1 MNPESASY
9 MLNQVEYALNDGW
22 SPDPLPRAIHRRAF
36 ERLLRRLLAFP
47 RRPAVTLLMIHNFEN
62 ECAPLRVS
70 ENLSA
75 QPKRSGCR
83 RQCQSTLITQPVR
96 PILVHTLMLSA
107 CSPFGQRPYSWFRP
121 RWITTW
127 ASLCSTTHWRTSS
140 GGQENNNKIIRSSV
154 YICLYV

>member
-1 MNPESASY
+1 

-70 ENLSA
+70 ENLPA
-75 QPKRSGCR
+75 QPKRSGCG
-83 RQCQSTLITQPVR
+83 RQRQRTLTTQPVQH
-96 PILVHTLMLSA
+96 ILVHMLMLSA
-107 CSPFGQRPYSWFRP
+107 CLTFGYHPYSWFWP
-121 RWITTW
+121 WWITSKGIAVQYNALANLLW
-127 ASLCSTTHWRTSS
+127 GPR
-140 GGQENNNKIIRSSV
+140 K
-154 YICLYV
+154 Y